1 MTLTHTQAEDKNY
14 TPRAEESD
22 SDSETKDGV
31 REPLLDVLRKELGEE
46 TSIAR

>member
-1 MTLTHTQAEDKNY
+1 LTQAEDKNY

-31 REPLLDVLRKELGEE
+31 REPLLDVLRKELGGWEWS
-46 TSIAR
+46 SIAD